1 MKTVLGNA
9 DWTREISRQYSLTE
23 DLVLRLKEEFLAATD
38 LTVQEYV
45 TQRHLEL
52 QASGW
57 SNDQIFFALQK
68 EVAEGRFRHPGAT
81 QRQIRRWIYG

>member
-9 DWTREISRQYSLTE
+9 DWIREIARQYSLTE

-45 TQRHLEL
+45 THRHLEL
-52 QASGW
+52 QVARW
-57 SNDQIFFALQK
+57 SNAKIYSALQN
-68 EVAEGRFRHPGAT
+68 EVAEGRFRYPGVT